1 MNKKLFY
8 YLLVTGLVVL
18 GILIVGC
25 KREGAVKIEEAR
37 ESTSQLKSMS
47 GLRNVIEI
55 KAERGILHYQKE
67 SLWNEEDF
75 SEILESKKKFVSK
88 EIDSFRQNLERYN
101 RHTVNPKLEFNE
113 ARKSTTLICD
123 VKGAKEGSWYD
134 FDWFLRPLGLD
145 FIDSHFER
153 REKELYWEG
162 EINGT
167 RTTISIKFPF
177 LISNCH
183 EHVWPR

>member
-8 YLLVTGLVVL
+8 CLLVTGLVVL
-18 GILIVGC
+18 AILIVGC
-25 KREGAVKIEEAR
+25 KREGTVKVEEAR
-37 ESTSQLKSMS
+37 ESTSQLKPMS

-55 KAERGILHYQKE
+55 KAEKGILHYQKQ

-75 SEILESKKKFVSK
+75 SEILESKKKFNSK
-88 EIDSFRQNLERYN
+88 EIDSFRKNLERYN
-101 RHTVNPKLEFNE
+101 RHTVNPKVEFNE
-113 ARKSTTLICD
+113 AKKLTTLICD